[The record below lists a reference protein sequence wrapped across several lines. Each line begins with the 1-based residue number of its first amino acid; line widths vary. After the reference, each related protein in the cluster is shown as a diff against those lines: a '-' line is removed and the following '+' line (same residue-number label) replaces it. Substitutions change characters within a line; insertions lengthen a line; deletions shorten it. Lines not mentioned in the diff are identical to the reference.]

1 MSVRSFVLKNLW
13 IIITR
18 FVNYSNEIFF
28 AFMIFRT
35 VSYWKKGRSRKT
47 GVSSC
52 MFFII
57 LISILF
63 INSFKF
69 LLLLFMRSW
78 SFLSLVTSWLP
89 PNSEASKL
97 ILSNLDTILSFLT
110 MVAEFVLFL
119 LWLFCK
125 LITVE
130 ITCSPNN

>member
-1 MSVRSFVLKNLW
+1 
-13 IIITR
+13 
-18 FVNYSNEIFF
+18 
-28 AFMIFRT
+28 
-35 VSYWKKGRSRKT
+35 
-47 GVSSC
+47 
-52 MFFII
+52 
-57 LISILF
+57 
-63 INSFKF
+63 